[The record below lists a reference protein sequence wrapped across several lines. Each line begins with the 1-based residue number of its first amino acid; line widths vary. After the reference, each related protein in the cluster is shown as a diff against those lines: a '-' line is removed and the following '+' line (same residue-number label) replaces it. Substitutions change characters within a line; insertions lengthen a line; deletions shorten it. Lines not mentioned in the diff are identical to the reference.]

1 MEGGGIVEGV
11 RGDFFMLARM
21 LVVVVVVVV
30 EVVLVELS

>member
-1 MEGGGIVEGV
+1 MVEGV

>member
-21 LVVVVVVVV
+21 LVVVV
-30 EVVLVELS
+30 LVELS

>member
-21 LVVVVVVVV
+21 LVVVFV
-30 EVVLVELS
+30 ELVELS

>member
-21 LVVVVVVVV
+21 LVVVVV
-30 EVVLVELS
+30 LVELS